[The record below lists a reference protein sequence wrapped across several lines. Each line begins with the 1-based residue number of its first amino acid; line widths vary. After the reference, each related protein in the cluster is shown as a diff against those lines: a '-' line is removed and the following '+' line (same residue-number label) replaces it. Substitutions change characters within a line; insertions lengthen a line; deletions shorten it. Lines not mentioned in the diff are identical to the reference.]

1 MNEIMQKC
9 NDKMNKAVQAL
20 DKEYASIRAGRA
32 NPSILNKVNVDYY
45 GVPTPVQQ
53 MASVSVPDPRT
64 IMIQPYDMSTLKEIE
79 KAIQAS
85 DLGINPSNDGK
96 VVRLNF
102 PPLTEER
109 RKDLVKEVKK
119 YGEECKVTIR
129 NIRRDILEKFKA
141 EKKDGNIT
149 EDDMKNYEKKVQEA
163 TDKFCKEVD
172 ALSADKEKEIMSI

>member
-149 EDDMKNYEKKVQEA
+149 EDDLKNNEKKVQEA

>member
-149 EDDMKNYEKKVQEA
+149 EDDMKNNEKKVQEA

>member
-53 MASVSVPDPRT
+53 MAGVSVPDPRT

-85 DLGINPSNDGK
+85 DIGINPSNDGK
-96 VVRLNF
+96 VIRLNF

-129 NIRRDILEKFKA
+129 NVRRDIIEKFKT

-149 EDDMKNYEKKVQEA
+149 EDDLKNYEKKVQEA
-163 TDKFCKEVD
+163 TDKFCKEID
-172 ALSADKEKEIMSI
+172 TLSADKEKEIMSI

>member
-109 RKDLVKEVKK
+109 RKDLVKDVKK

-129 NIRRDILEKFKA
+129 NIRRDILEKFKS

>member
-85 DLGINPSNDGK
+85 DLGINPNNDGK
-96 VVRLNF
+96 VIRLNF

-109 RKDLVKEVKK
+109 RKELVKEVKK

-149 EDDMKNYEKKVQEA
+149 EDDLKNYEKKVQEA
-163 TDKFCKEVD
+163 TDKFCKEID
-172 ALSADKEKEIMSI
+172 TLSAEKEKEIMSI